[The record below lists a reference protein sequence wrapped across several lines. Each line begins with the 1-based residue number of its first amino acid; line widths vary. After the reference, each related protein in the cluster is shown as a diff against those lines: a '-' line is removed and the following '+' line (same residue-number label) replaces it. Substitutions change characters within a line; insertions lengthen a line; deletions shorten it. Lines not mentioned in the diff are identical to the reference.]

1 MGTHPIFESDFDC
14 LTDIE
19 MGKSK
24 RKNYHP
30 SSLQELEP
38 DLRIISSITFR
49 DILWREGDLVSVLE
63 DDEEYYAQI
72 RGIVQSRLTLPGC
85 VVRWLYP
92 NPDNGKWEVGPDEE
106 RILELTC
113 LNARGAP
120 PEYLPQLK
128 TSFEGDNW
136 TKLRNDVPRTK

>member
-1 MGTHPIFESDFDC
+1 
-14 LTDIE
+14 

-49 DILWREGDLVSVLE
+49 DILWKEGDLVSVLE

-85 VVRWLYP
+85 IVRWLYP

>member
-1 MGTHPIFESDFDC
+1 MPGRR
-14 LTDIE
+14 LT
-19 MGKSK
+19 S
-24 RKNYHP
+24 
-30 SSLQELEP
+30 
-38 DLRIISSITFR
+38 F
-49 DILWREGDLVSVLE
+49 
-63 DDEEYYAQI
+63 QI

-85 VVRWLYP
+85 IVRWLYP
-92 NPDNGKWEVGPDEE
+92 NPENGKWEVGPDEE